1 MLKGKDYSRMILQTA
16 YPVEDASTTAL
27 LDKISATA
35 DQKMDNTLYL
45 IGNSPMAY
53 EMSGSFSRELLF
65 ITILTALA
73 IFIIV
78 ALSFRSLIIPAILVL
93 LVQCGVF
100 ITITVIGWQGFSI
113 YFLALLIVECILMGA
128 TIDYGILLT
137 NYYRENRKKMPSRE
151 ALAAAYKGSIHTIM
165 TSGLIMVLVTAII
178 SSFYSDP
185 TVAQICRTISIGVFS
200 AIILI
205 VFILPGVLAT
215 FDKAITKERKAFK
228 RKSKIKETT

>member
-1 MLKGKDYSRMILQTA
+1 MC
-16 YPVEDASTTAL
+16 
-27 LDKISATA
+27 ATSH
-35 DQKMDNTLYL
+35 MPWESYL

-53 EMSGSFSRELLF
+53 EMSHTFSRELLF

-78 ALSFRSLIIPAILVL
+78 AISFRSLIIPAILVL

-165 TSGLIMVLVTAII
+165 TSGLIMILVTAIVGK
-178 SSFYSDP
+178 FFENP
-185 TVAQICRTISIGVFS
+185 TIGQICTTISIGSFS
-200 AIILI
+200 AVLLIL
-205 VFILPGVLAT
+205 VVLPGMLGSLDRFVAGKDRLKPEKKK
-215 FDKAITKERKAFK
+215 DDIKQK
-228 RKSKIKETT
+228 R